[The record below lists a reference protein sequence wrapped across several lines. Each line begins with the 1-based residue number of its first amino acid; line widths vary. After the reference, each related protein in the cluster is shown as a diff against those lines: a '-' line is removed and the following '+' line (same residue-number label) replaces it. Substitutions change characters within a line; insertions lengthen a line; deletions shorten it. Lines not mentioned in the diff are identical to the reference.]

1 MGIVCT
7 LYKHDTSNKSFICQ
21 LQASVNGVLKQSSAD
36 LWSIDRREKTLLNKS
51 VAGAIADGIWTSSSK
66 DQSST
71 ANGSKPRP
79 PIASCPFIFKSQ
91 ERAEKRKEARID
103 IFFQRLEEKKNAK
116 EAENKQLQL
125 RSKKKEKAVG
135 DVNKLRQCTGLKA
148 KLNQDL
154 SSGSQFPSNHLN
166 KIPLAQPRSPKLG
179 RQSTLSKAL
188 DPSSRPSVNSHSS
201 NYATK
206 KYKVSTNRSVPSI
219 LKKNAHEN
227 SPPNIQN

>member
-1 MGIVCT
+1 M
-7 LYKHDTSNKSFICQ
+7 DTSNKSFICQ
-21 LQASVNGVLKQSSAD
+21 LQASVNGGKKHYLISR
-36 LWSIDRREKTLLNKS
+36 W
-51 VAGAIADGIWTSSSK
+51 AGAIADGIWTSSSK

-91 ERAEKRKEARID
+91 ERAEKRKE
-103 IFFQRLEEKKNAK
+103 FFQRLEEKKNAK

-166 KIPLAQPRSPKLG
+166 KIPLAQPRSPK
-179 RQSTLSKAL
+179 TWKAVYSQQGPGPKL
-188 DPSSRPSVNSHSS
+188 
-201 NYATK
+201 
-206 KYKVSTNRSVPSI
+206 
-219 LKKNAHEN
+219 
-227 SPPNIQN
+227 